1 MMSVIFL
8 VLSIYGVDFN
18 NTDGWISNSFNISIP
33 SVSVVMDEKVSGESE
48 DNEFDPTLPQTP
60 PPPTINIV
68 KMDVHKGRD
77 TDVDE
82 IRFDITDKSQI
93 KYLDLVLKNAKAQ
106 NFDVELTLA
115 IIMKES
121 NFNPHAVSRV
131 GAVGLMQ
138 ILPDTA
144 KWLGLKD
151 TSKLKNPDINI
162 KYGIKYLRYLFS
174 KFAPDMDVSELVKED
189 ASKAGFKKAIAA
201 YNCGP
206 GNVEDYDRPPYNG
219 IPPFRETRDYVK
231 KVPFF
236 FIKFEEL
243 SIDK

>member
-1 MMSVIFL
+1 M
-8 VLSIYGVDFN
+8 YGVEFSD
-18 NTDGWISNSFNISIP
+18 TSGWISNSFNISLP
-33 SVSVVMDEKVSGESE
+33 SVSVVMDGEVDTDKE
-48 DNEFDPTLPQTP
+48 EEEFDPTLPQTP

-68 KMDVHKGRD
+68 KTAIYKGVD
-77 TDVDE
+77 IDGDE

-121 NFNPHAVSRV
+121 NFRPNVVSRV

-144 KWLGLKD
+144 RWLGLKD

-174 KFAPDMDVSELVKED
+174 RFAPDMDVSELVKED
-189 ASKAGFKKAIAA
+189 ASKTGFKKAIAA

-206 GNVEDYDRPPYNG
+206 GNVEEYDRPPYNG

-243 SIDK
+243 LQEK